1 MPAPGEGSGAG
12 PPGGSGS
19 AVGRLADSEPGSAVG
34 LPTGFGLAA
43 GSGAGSAAE
52 PVLEVRGAEVSFGS
66 VTALAG
72 VDLAV
77 GAGETVAILGPSG
90 CGKSTLLR
98 AVAGLQPL
106 DRGRVLWDGADLA
119 GVPVHRRDF
128 GLMFQ
133 DHALFTHRDVAANV
147 AFGLRM
153 QGAPAEARR
162 ARAAEMLEL
171 VGLGGFG
178 PRSVATLSGG
188 EAQRVA
194 LARALAP
201 EPRLLMLD
209 EPLGSL
215 DRRRRDELAVE
226 LRRVLSEVGVTVLH
240 VTHDHDEAFAVA
252 DRVAVML
259 AGRMARIGAPAEVWR
274 DPRRSDVARFLGHA
288 NVVEVGPGGAVPWG
302 RLDADPGMAVI
313 RSDAFRRLSG
323 PEAAAGSSARG
334 PVGTGS
340 TRPAGGTSS
349 TRGPG
354 VAEAPASTVEAVVAD
369 ARFRGDRFELRVR
382 TDPGEVELV
391 VLDPEPAHVGR
402 RLAYAITPTAVAPVD

>member
-1 MPAPGEGSGAG
+1 MPAAEPARSG
-12 PPGGSGS
+12 PS
-19 AVGRLADSEPGSAVG
+19 
-34 LPTGFGLAA
+34 T
-43 GSGAGSAAE
+43 GSAAE
-52 PVLEVRGAEVSFGS
+52 PVLEVRGAAVSFGA
-66 VTALAG
+66 TAALAG
-72 VDLAV
+72 IDLAV

-90 CGKSTLLR
+90 GGKSTLLR

-106 DRGRVLWDGADLA
+106 DCGQILWDGADLA

-153 QGAPAEARR
+153 RGATAEARR

-215 DRRRRDELAVE
+215 DRRHRDELAAE
-226 LRRVLSEVGVTVLH
+226 LRRIPRRVGVTVLH

-259 AGRMARIGAPAEVWR
+259 DGRLARIGPPAEVWR

-288 NVVEVGPGGAVPWG
+288 NVVEVGPGGSVPWG
-302 RLDADPGMAVI
+302 RLEAEPGRAVI
-313 RSDAFRRLSG
+313 RSDAFRRLNDANAD
-323 PEAAAGSSARG
+323 AAADPARPPDGTAPAAAARPPGAG
-334 PVGTGS
+334 P
-340 TRPAGGTSS
+340 A
-349 TRGPG
+349 
-354 VAEAPASTVEAVVAD
+354 AASTVEAVVAD
-369 ARFRGDRFELRVR
+369 VRFRGDRFELRVR
-382 TDPGEVELV
+382 TDPGGVELV
-391 VLDPEPAHVGR
+391 VLDPKPAAVGR
-402 RLAYAITPTAVAPVD
+402 RLTYAIDPAAIALVDHNY

>member
-1 MPAPGEGSGAG
+1 MPAEGAG
-12 PPGGSGS
+12 RPGLPVDSGSGS
-19 AVGRLADSEPGSAVG
+19 
-34 LPTGFGLAA
+34 T
-43 GSGAGSAAE
+43 AE
-52 PVLEVRGAEVSFGS
+52 PVLEVRGVTVSFGA
-66 VTALAG
+66 VIALDR

-77 GAGETVAILGPSG
+77 SAGETVAILGPSG
-90 CGKSTLLR
+90 GGKSTLLR

-106 DRGRVLWDGADLA
+106 DRGQILWAGGDLE

-153 QGAPAEARR
+153 RGTQSEARR

-171 VGLGGFG
+171 VGLEGFG
-178 PRSVATLSGG
+178 PRSVDTLSGG

-215 DRRRRDELAVE
+215 DRRRRDELAAE
-226 LRRVLSEVGVTVLH
+226 LRRVLSEVDVTVLH

-259 AGRMARIGAPAEVWR
+259 EGRVARIGAPAEVWR

-288 NVVEVGPGGAVPWG
+288 NVVEVGRGGAVPWG
-302 RLDADPGMAVI
+302 RLDAEPGRAVI
-313 RSDAFRRLSG
+313 RSDAFRRLS
-323 PEAAAGSSARG
+323 EADAAADPARPPGETG
-334 PVGTGS
+334 PAAAA
-340 TRPAGGTSS
+340 RP
-349 TRGPG
+349 PG
-354 VAEAPASTVEAVVAD
+354 AVPAAASTVEAVVVD
-369 ARFRGDRFELRVR
+369 TRFRGDRFELRVR
-382 TDPGEVELV
+382 TDPGGVELV
-391 VLDPEPAHVGR
+391 VLAPELAAAGQ
-402 RLAYAITPTAVAPVD
+402 RLAYAIDPTAIAPVD

>member
-1 MPAPGEGSGAG
+1 MPAAEPAGSG
-12 PPGGSGS
+12 PPTGS
-19 AVGRLADSEPGSAVG
+19 AAEPPADSEPGSA
-34 LPTGFGLAA
+34 AA
-43 GSGAGSAAE
+43 G
-52 PVLEVRGAEVSFGS
+52 PVLEVRGATVSFGA
-66 VTALAG
+66 VTALDR

-90 CGKSTLLR
+90 GGKSTLLR

-106 DRGRVLWDGADLA
+106 DRGRILWAGADLA

-153 QGAPAEARR
+153 QGATAEAQR

-215 DRRRRDELAVE
+215 DRRHRDELAAE
-226 LRRVLSEVGVTVLH
+226 LRRIPREVGVTVLH

-259 AGRMARIGAPAEVWR
+259 DGRLARIGPPAEVWR
-274 DPRRSDVARFLGHA
+274 DPRRSAVARFLGHA

-302 RLDADPGMAVI
+302 RLEAEPGRAVI
-313 RSDAFRRLSG
+313 RSDAFRRLSDADA
-323 PEAAAGSSARG
+323 EAAADPARPPDGTASAAAARAPGAG
-334 PVGTGS
+334 PAV
-340 TRPAGGTSS
+340 
-349 TRGPG
+349 
-354 VAEAPASTVEAVVAD
+354 ASTVEAVVAD
-369 ARFRGDRFELRVR
+369 VRFRGDRFELRVR

-391 VLDPEPAHVGR
+391 VLDPEPAAVGR
-402 RLAYAITPTAVAPVD
+402 RLAYAIDPAAIAAVD

>member
-1 MPAPGEGSGAG
+1 MPAAG
-12 PPGGSGS
+12 P
-19 AVGRLADSEPGSAVG
+19 R
-34 LPTGFGLAA
+34 
-43 GSGAGSAAE
+43 SGAGSAAE
-52 PVLEVRGAEVSFGS
+52 PVLEVRGVTVSFGA
-66 VTALAG
+66 VTALAD

-77 GAGETVAILGPSG
+77 AAGETVAILGPSG
-90 CGKSTLLR
+90 GGKSTLLR

-106 DRGRVLWDGADLA
+106 DGGRVLWAGADLA

-147 AFGLRM
+147 AFGPRM
-153 QGAPAEARR
+153 QGATAKDRR

-215 DRRRRDELAVE
+215 DRRRRDELAAE

-259 AGRMARIGAPAEVWR
+259 AGRVARIGAPVEVWR
-274 DPRRSDVARFLGHA
+274 DPRLSAVARFLGHA

-302 RLDADPGMAVI
+302 RLEAGPGRAVV
-313 RSDAFRRLSG
+313 RSDAFRRLS
-323 PEAAAGSSARG
+323 PAEAGSGSARSLGAAGG
-334 PVGTGS
+334 
-340 TRPAGGTSS
+340 
-349 TRGPG
+349 
-354 VAEAPASTVEAVVAD
+354 STVEAVVVD

-382 TDPGEVELV
+382 TDPGGVELV
-391 VLDPEPAHVGR
+391 VLDPELAPAGR
-402 RLAYAITPTAVAPVD
+402 RLAYAIDPAAVAAVD

>member
-12 PPGGSGS
+12 RPGGSGS

-52 PVLEVRGAEVSFGS
+52 PVLEVRGAEVSFGA
-66 VTALAG
+66 VIALAG

-106 DRGRVLWDGADLA
+106 DGGRVLWGGADLA

-153 QGAPAEARR
+153 QGVPAEARR
-162 ARAAEMLEL
+162 ARADEMLEL

-215 DRRRRDELAVE
+215 DRRRRDELAAE
-226 LRRVLSEVGVTVLH
+226 LRRVLREVGVTVLH

-259 AGRMARIGAPAEVWR
+259 DGRVARIGAPAEVWR

-288 NVVEVGPGGAVPWG
+288 NVVEVGPDGTVPWG

-313 RSDAFRRLSG
+313 RSDAFRRLSSTEA
-323 PEAAAGSSARG
+323 EAAGGSTQPPGRSGSVSGSAR
-334 PVGTGS
+334 
-340 TRPAGGTSS
+340 RPDD
-349 TRGPG
+349 
-354 VAEAPASTVEAVVAD
+354 AEVPTSTVEVVVAD

-382 TDPGEVELV
+382 TDPGGVELV
-391 VLDPEPAHVGR
+391 VLDPEPADAGR
-402 RLAYAITPTAVAPVD
+402 RLAYAIDPAAVAPVD

>member
-12 PPGGSGS
+12 RPGGSGS

-43 GSGAGSAAE
+43 GSGAGSAPE
-52 PVLEVRGAEVSFGS
+52 PVLEVRGAEVSFGA

-106 DRGRVLWDGADLA
+106 NRGRVLWDGADLA

-133 DHALFTHRDVAANV
+133 DHALFTHRDVVANV

-162 ARAAEMLEL
+162 ARADEMLEL

-215 DRRRRDELAVE
+215 DRRRRDELAAE

-259 AGRMARIGAPAEVWR
+259 DGRMARIGAPAEVWR

-288 NVVEVGPGGAVPWG
+288 NVVEVGPDGTVPWG

-323 PEAAAGSSARG
+323 AETAAG
-334 PVGTGS
+334 GS
-340 TRPAGGTSS
+340 TRRPGGSGPALI
-349 TRGPG
+349 RGPDD
-354 VAEAPASTVEAVVAD
+354 AEAPVSTVEAVVTD

-391 VLDPEPAHVGR
+391 VLDPEPADAGR
-402 RLAYAITPTAVAPVD
+402 RLAYAIAPAAVAPVD